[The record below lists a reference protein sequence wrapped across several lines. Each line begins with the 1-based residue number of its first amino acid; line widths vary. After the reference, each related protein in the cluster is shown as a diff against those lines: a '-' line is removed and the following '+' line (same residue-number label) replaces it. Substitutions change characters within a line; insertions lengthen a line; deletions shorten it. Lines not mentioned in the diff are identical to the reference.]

1 MLKMLSRPLSLLI
14 SVAGGN
20 AASAVLTRIWRLVT
34 GAGDAPQA
42 TDRDHGRWEV
52 LVAAGVQ
59 SAVIAVANAA
69 SDRGA
74 AARFGKF
81 TQNMAR

>member
-1 MLKMLSRPLSLLI
+1 MLSRPLSLLI
-14 SVAGGN
+14 GVAGGN
-20 AASAVLTRIWRLVT
+20 DPGAILTRVWRLVT

-42 TDRDHGRWEV
+42 TDRDHRWWEV

-59 SAVIAVANAA
+59 GAVFAVVNAA

-74 AARFGKF
+74 AARFGTF
-81 TQNMAR
+81 TRDRAR